1 MRKYFIYLK
10 ERFPL
15 NTHIPIIA
23 IFTFSAICYSLSATN
38 STEFVP
44 ISRYLLVFCL
54 TFGLFLLLR
63 ISDEFKDHEDDMK
76 YRKYL
81 PVPRGLITL
90 NHLKWVGIGIL
101 LVQAVIL
108 LLYPSFLIIYC
119 ITLVYLALMFK
130 EFFVE
135 HWLKEHQLAY
145 VFSHMMIIPLVDLV
159 ASSAHWSFEGINPP
173 NALGWFFAVSFFNGI
188 LLEFGR
194 KIKIPENEE
203 EGVVSYSKLWG
214 MRNAVKVWIGV
225 LITTFTFAVIAA
237 QAIDSPVWVYYL
249 LVVFALIAFII
260 AIQFLLSPSQKRA
273 KLIEVISGIWTMGM
287 YLNLGALPFIFK
299 HWLA

>member
-1 MRKYFIYLK
+1 
-10 ERFPL
+10 
-15 NTHIPIIA
+15 
-23 IFTFSAICYSLSATN
+23 
-38 STEFVP
+38 
-44 ISRYLLVFCL
+44 
-54 TFGLFLLLR
+54 
-63 ISDEFKDHEDDMK
+63 MK

-81 PVPRGLITL
+81 PVPRGLISL
-90 NHLKWVGIGIL
+90 NQLKWIGIGIL
-101 LVQAVIL
+101 LLQSVIL
-108 LLYPSFLIIYC
+108 LLNPSFSVIYC
-119 ITLVYLALMFK
+119 ITLIYLALMFK

-173 NALGWFFAVSFFNGI
+173 AALGWFFAVSFFNGI

-194 KIKIPENEE
+194 KIKMPENEE

-225 LITTFTFAVIAA
+225 LTTTFTFAVIAA

-249 LVVFALIAFII
+249 LVVFAVIALII
-260 AIQFLLSPSQKRA
+260 AIRFLLNPSQKRA

-287 YLNLGALPFIFK
+287 YLNLGALPFIFE
-299 HWLA
+299 HWL